1 MKWRRQRLL
10 PLQNRI
16 LGSGG
21 GAEME
26 MQVDTQLIR
35 SEREQRA
42 WSQSHLADVS
52 DLGLRTIQRIE
63 ATGHASYES
72 ASAIA
77 AAFSL
82 SVV

>member
-1 MKWRRQRLL
+1 
-10 PLQNRI
+10 
-16 LGSGG
+16 
-21 GAEME
+21 ME